1 MIDCLKGVND
11 LSDQKKKLRLPLTLA
26 TILATAGV
34 IATAIWGPGAKK
46 NGGIDPA
53 LPTAAQVSKDV
64 AGASVATTPTP
75 GATTAN
81 SAAAPTNTTATA
93 VAAATVATPATTAV
107 TTQKFTARLP
117 SGTTAPTTLATLGSL
132 DPTKFKFEI
141 QFSPISAGF
150 SRIIFSD
157 FWNDAVAAQESRKY
171 QEALARGEK
180 TLPTLPEI
188 SQRYE
193 LQTVQTLQGY
203 QVPLF
208 SARCVEI
215 DGSTASLYG
224 PVWAERSPGVFE
236 TEVVGENGNV
246 VLRVTRQFTLAEN
259 SFDLNLQQTVQNVS
273 PDAHSVRWIQYG
285 PGDLSMD
292 QSGMMDIRR
301 FQFGYLYNAQRDP
314 SRTNVVVHGA
324 MFERSDALKKITA
337 GTPQLWPQPDQKAQG
352 FELSWYG
359 TTNRYF
365 ALAVHAPFAPPQD
378 NSKSM
383 SAVESVFALA
393 DPGTTQTVVC
403 ELHSTQTQLAAG
415 ATTRFDMGIY
425 AGPLSPKVLAV
436 TEPYQALRMDGLIE
450 YLMGG
455 CCSFCTFS
463 WLADFI
469 VIMLTF
475 LHDYVVFDWAI
486 AIMVLVMVVRFF
498 LHPVTKRSQISM
510 TKVTRGMASIKP
522 ELEALQKRY
531 PGDTKKLQAEQM
543 RLYREKGINPV
554 GCVGGMLPTF
564 LQTPIWIAL
573 YAVLYFAFALRQQPA
588 FFGVFQNFGG
598 WQFLGDLSS
607 ADHFIRFSQP
617 LIKWPFEFSSIN
629 LIPILM
635 GGLFFLQQK
644 YMTPPPNASMTAEQL
659 QQQKMM
665 KWMTVVL
672 FPVMLYN
679 APSGLT
685 LYIMTSTTIGIFEG
699 KRIRAQMD
707 KMDFTPKPRDPAKQD
722 RIGRF
727 YEKAMERA
735 RNKREPQKRFKDR
748 E

>member
-1 MIDCLKGVND
+1 M
-11 LSDQKKKLRLPLTLA
+11 
-26 TILATAGV
+26 
-34 IATAIWGPGAKK
+34 
-46 NGGIDPA
+46 
-53 LPTAAQVSKDV
+53 
-64 AGASVATTPTP
+64 
-75 GATTAN
+75 
-81 SAAAPTNTTATA
+81 
-93 VAAATVATPATTAV
+93 
-107 TTQKFTARLP
+107 
-117 SGTTAPTTLATLGSL
+117 LGSL
-132 DPTKFKFEI
+132 DPGKFNYQI

-157 FWNDAVAAQESRKY
+157 FWNDAVAAQQSRRHQAALNSK
-171 QEALARGEK
+171 EANVPA
-180 TLPTLPEI
+180 LPADSL
-188 SQRYE
+188 RYE

-208 SARCVEI
+208 SARGVEI
-215 DGSTASLYG
+215 DGSTVSLYG
-224 PVWAERSPGVFE
+224 AVWAERSPGVFE
-236 TEVVGENGNV
+236 TEVVGENGSV
-246 VLRVTRQFTLAEN
+246 VLRVMRQFTLAEN
-259 SFDLNLQQTVQNVS
+259 SYDLTLQQTVQNVS

-285 PGDLSMD
+285 PGDLSID

-314 SRTNVVVHGA
+314 GRANVVVHGA
-324 MFERSDALKKITA
+324 MFERSEALKKITD
-337 GTPQLWPQPDQKAQG
+337 GTPQLWPQPDHKAQG

-365 ALAVHAPFAPPQD
+365 ALAVHAPFAPPKD
-378 NSKSM
+378 NSKNM

-393 DPGTTQTVVC
+393 DADAATQTVVC
-403 ELHSTQTQLAAG
+403 ELRSEQIQLEAG
-415 ATTRFDMGIY
+415 ATARFNMGIY
-425 AGPLSPKVLAV
+425 AGPLSPEVLAV

-463 WLADFI
+463 WLADLI

-486 AIMVLVMVVRFF
+486 AIMVLVIVVRFF

-598 WQFLGDLSS
+598 WQFLGDLSA
-607 ADHFIRFSQP
+607 ADHFIRFSTP
-617 LIKWPFEFSSIN
+617 LIKWPFEFASIN

-644 YMTPPPNASMTAEQL
+644 YMTPPPNASMTPEQL

-735 RNKREPQKRFKDR
+735 RSKRETQKRFKDR

>member
-1 MIDCLKGVND
+1 
-11 LSDQKKKLRLPLTLA
+11 
-26 TILATAGV
+26 
-34 IATAIWGPGAKK
+34 
-46 NGGIDPA
+46 
-53 LPTAAQVSKDV
+53 
-64 AGASVATTPTP
+64 
-75 GATTAN
+75 
-81 SAAAPTNTTATA
+81 
-93 VAAATVATPATTAV
+93 
-107 TTQKFTARLP
+107 
-117 SGTTAPTTLATLGSL
+117 
-132 DPTKFKFEI
+132 
-141 QFSPISAGF
+141 
-150 SRIIFSD
+150 
-157 FWNDAVAAQESRKY
+157 
-171 QEALARGEK
+171 
-180 TLPTLPEI
+180 
-188 SQRYE
+188 
-193 LQTVQTLQGY
+193 
-203 QVPLF
+203 
-208 SARCVEI
+208 
-215 DGSTASLYG
+215 
-224 PVWAERSPGVFE
+224 
-236 TEVVGENGNV
+236 
-246 VLRVTRQFTLAEN
+246 
-259 SFDLNLQQTVQNVS
+259 
-273 PDAHSVRWIQYG
+273 
-285 PGDLSMD
+285 
-292 QSGMMDIRR
+292 
-301 FQFGYLYNAQRDP
+301 
-314 SRTNVVVHGA
+314 
-324 MFERSDALKKITA
+324 
-337 GTPQLWPQPDQKAQG
+337 
-352 FELSWYG
+352 
-359 TTNRYF
+359 
-365 ALAVHAPFAPPQD
+365 
-378 NSKSM
+378 
-383 SAVESVFALA
+383 
-393 DPGTTQTVVC
+393 
-403 ELHSTQTQLAAG
+403 
-415 ATTRFDMGIY
+415 MGIY
-425 AGPLSPKVLAV
+425 AGPLSPKVLGV

-679 APSGLT
+679 APCGLT

-735 RNKREPQKRFKDR
+735 RSKREPQKKFKDR

>member
-1 MIDCLKGVND
+1 M
-11 LSDQKKKLRLPLTLA
+11 
-26 TILATAGV
+26 
-34 IATAIWGPGAKK
+34 
-46 NGGIDPA
+46 PA
-53 LPTAAQVSKDV
+53 
-64 AGASVATTPTP
+64 
-75 GATTAN
+75 
-81 SAAAPTNTTATA
+81 
-93 VAAATVATPATTAV
+93 
-107 TTQKFTARLP
+107 
-117 SGTTAPTTLATLGSL
+117 GTTAPTAPAPLGSL
-132 DPTKFKFEI
+132 DPTAFKYQI
-141 QFSPISAGF
+141 QFAQTSAGF

-157 FWNDAVAAQESRKY
+157 YWNDAASAQAAKRY
-171 QEALARGEK
+171 QQAIARGDDHQSFAA
-180 TLPTLPEI
+180 PPAD
-188 SQRYE
+188 SHRYE

-203 QVPLF
+203 QVPLLG
-208 SARCVEI
+208 ARGVEI
-215 DGSTASLYG
+215 DGSAASLFG
-224 PVWAERSPGVFE
+224 AVWAERSAGVFE
-236 TEVVGENGNV
+236 TEVVDESGSV
-246 VLRVTRQFTLAEN
+246 VLKVTRRFTLAKD
-259 SFDLNLQQTVQNVS
+259 SYDLGLEQSVENVS
-273 PDAHSVRWIQYG
+273 SQPHSIRWIQYG

-292 QSGMMDIRR
+292 QGGMMDIRR

-314 SRTNVVVHGA
+314 SRANVVVHGA
-324 MFERSDALKKITA
+324 MFERSDALKKVTS
-337 GTPQLWPQPDQKAQG
+337 GTPLLWPQPDQKAQG

-365 ALAVHAPFAPPQD
+365 ALAAHAPYAPPTN
-378 NSKSM
+378 NSKILT
-383 SAVESVFALA
+383 AVESVFALA
-393 DPGTTQTVVC
+393 DAGAGAAQTIVC
-403 ELHSTQTQLAAG
+403 ELRSALVQVAPGQTA
-415 ATTRFDMGIY
+415 RFDLGVY
-425 AGPLSPKVLAV
+425 AGPLNPKILDVV
-436 TEPYQALRMDGLIE
+436 EPYPSLRMDGLIL

-463 WLADFI
+463 WLADLI

-475 LHDYVVFDWAI
+475 LHDHVVFDWAL
-486 AIMVLVMVVRFF
+486 AIMVLVMVVRFL

-510 TKVTRGMASIKP
+510 TKVTRGMAAIKP

-531 PGDTKKLQAEQM
+531 AGDTKKLQAEQM

-588 FFGVFQNFGG
+588 FFGVFQLFGG
-598 WQFLGDLSS
+598 WEFLGDLSA
-607 ADHFIRFSQP
+607 ADHFIRFPAP
-617 LIKWPFEFSSIN
+617 LIKWPFEFASIN

-635 GGLFFLQQK
+635 GALFFLQQK
-644 YMTPPPNASMTAEQL
+644 YMTPPPTATMTAEQL

-735 RNKREPQKRFKDR
+735 RSKREPPKKFKDR
-748 E
+748 D

>member
-1 MIDCLKGVND
+1 
-11 LSDQKKKLRLPLTLA
+11 LSEPRKKSRWPI
-26 TILATAGV
+26 TIAAFLATAGV

-46 NGGIDPA
+46 NGGIDPVS
-53 LPTAAQVSKDV
+53 PVAAQVSKDTAGSLAATSTTSRV
-64 AGASVATTPTP
+64 ADASAGAATTNTNNAASSSSTASNVSD
-75 GATTAN
+75 GTATAATTAG
-81 SAAAPTNTTATA
+81 
-93 VAAATVATPATTAV
+93 
-107 TTQKFTARLP
+107 TTQKFTVRLP
-117 SGTTAPTTLATLGSL
+117 SGTTAPTNPVLLGSL
-132 DPTKFKFEI
+132 DPTKFKFQI

-157 FWNDAVAAQESRKY
+157 FWNDAVSAQESRRY
-171 QEALARGEK
+171 QAALALGE
-180 TLPTLPEI
+180 TVLPALPDG
-188 SQRYE
+188 SHRYE

-208 SARCVEI
+208 SARGVEI

-246 VLRVTRQFTLAEN
+246 LLRVTRQFTLAEN
-259 SFDLNLQQTVQNVS
+259 SYDLILQQTVQNVS
-273 PDAHSVRWIQYG
+273 PDAHSIRWIQYG
-285 PGDLSMD
+285 PGDLSVD

-314 SRTNVVVHGA
+314 SRANVVVHGA
-324 MFERSDALKKITA
+324 KFERSEALKKITA

-378 NSKSM
+378 NSKNM

-393 DPGTTQTVVC
+393 DPGTIQTVVC

-415 ATTRFDMGIY
+415 ATARFDMGIY
-425 AGPLSPKVLAV
+425 AGPLSPKVLGV

-463 WLADFI
+463 WLADLI

-498 LHPVTKRSQISM
+498 LHPITKRSQISM

-607 ADHFIRFSQP
+607 ADHFIRFSTP

-679 APSGLT
+679 APCGLT

-699 KRIRAQMD
+699 RRIRAQMD

-735 RNKREPQKRFKDR
+735 RSKREPQKKFKDR

>member
-1 MIDCLKGVND
+1 M
-11 LSDQKKKLRLPLTLA
+11 SDQKKKARWPLTLA
-26 TILATAGV
+26 AFLATIGV
-34 IATAIWGPGAKK
+34 IAAAIWGPGAKK
-46 NGGIDPA
+46 NGGVDPA
-53 LPTAAQVSKDV
+53 LAQTV
-64 AGASVATTPTP
+64 A
-75 GATTAN
+75 
-81 SAAAPTNTTATA
+81 SAVAPT
-93 VAAATVATPATTAV
+93 TPATTATASMPATV
-107 TTQKFTARLP
+107 NTAPVALANTTSATPNTQASTQITTQKFTAQLP
-117 SGTTAPTTLATLGSL
+117 AGTTAPTTPAMLGSL
-132 DPTKFKFEI
+132 DSAKYKYQI

-157 FWNDAVAAQESRKY
+157 FWNDAVAAQESRQHQAALNNK
-171 QEALARGEK
+171 EANVPA
-180 TLPTLPEI
+180 LPADSL
-188 SQRYE
+188 RYE
-193 LQTVQTLQGY
+193 LQTVQTLEGY
-203 QVPLF
+203 QVPLL
-208 SARCVEI
+208 SARAVEI
-215 DGSTASLYG
+215 DASETSLYG
-224 PVWAERSPGVFE
+224 AVWAERSPGVFE
-236 TEVVGENGNV
+236 TEVVGENGAV

-259 SFDLNLQQTVQNVS
+259 SYDLNLRQTVQNVS
-273 PDAHSVRWIQYG
+273 PDAHAVRWIQYG

-301 FQFGYLYNAQRDP
+301 FQFGFLYNAQRDP
-314 SRTNVVVHGA
+314 SRANVVVHGA
-324 MFERSDALKKITA
+324 MFERADALKKITA

-365 ALAVHAPFAPPQD
+365 ALAVHAPYAPPGD
-378 NSKSM
+378 SSKLLT
-383 SAVESVFALA
+383 AVEGVFAKA
-393 DPGTTQTVVC
+393 DANPATQTVVC
-403 ELHSTQTQLAAG
+403 ELRSAQTQLAAG
-415 ATTRFDMGIY
+415 ATARFDMGVY
-425 AGPLSPKVLAV
+425 AGPLNPKVLAV
-436 TEPYQALRMDGLIE
+436 VEPYQSLRMDGLIE

-455 CCSFCTFS
+455 CCSFCTFG
-463 WLADFI
+463 WLADLI

-498 LHPVTKRSQISM
+498 LHPITKRSQISM

-543 RLYREKGINPV
+543 RLYREEGINPV

-598 WQFLGDLSS
+598 WQFLGDLSA
-607 ADHFIRFSQP
+607 ADHFIRFPTP
-617 LIKWPFEFSSIN
+617 LIKWPFEFASIN

-635 GGLFFLQQK
+635 GGLFYLQQK
-644 YMTPPPNASMTAEQL
+644 YMTPPPNASMTPEQL

-685 LYIMTSTTIGIFEG
+685 LYIMTSTTIGIFES

-735 RNKREPQKRFKDR
+735 RSKREPQKKFKDR

>member
-1 MIDCLKGVND
+1 M
-11 LSDQKKKLRLPLTLA
+11 SEQKKKARWPLTLA
-26 TILATAGV
+26 AFLATAGV
-34 IATAIWGPGAKK
+34 IAAAIWGPGAKK
-46 NGGIDPA
+46 NGGVDPA
-53 LPTAAQVSKDV
+53 LPQTAASAV
-64 AGASVATTPTP
+64 APTSNAAATATTTAAMP
-75 GATTAN
+75 ATAN
-81 SAAAPTNTTATA
+81 TAAP
-93 VAAATVATPATTAV
+93 VAAANTTSATPNTQAPTQI
-107 TTQKFTARLP
+107 TTQKFTAQLP
-117 SGTTAPTTLATLGSL
+117 AGTSPPKAPAALGSL
-132 DPTKFKFEI
+132 DPSKFKFQI
-141 QFSPISAGF
+141 QFSTISAGF

-157 FWNDAVAAQESRKY
+157 FWNNAAAAQESRQIQKA
-171 QEALARGEK
+171 QARKE
-180 TLPTLPEI
+180 TSSATMPDD

-193 LQTVQTLQGY
+193 LQTVQTLEGY
-203 QVPLF
+203 EVPLL
-208 SARCVEI
+208 SARAIEI
-215 DGSTASLYG
+215 DGSPASLYG
-224 PVWAERSPGVFE
+224 AVWAERSPGVFE
-236 TEVVGENGNV
+236 TEVVGDNGAI

-259 SFDLNLQQTVQNVS
+259 SYDLSLRQTVQNVS
-273 PDAHSVRWIQYG
+273 PDAHTVRWIQYG
-285 PGDLSMD
+285 PGDLSID

-301 FQFGYLYNAQRDP
+301 FQFGYLYNVQRDP
-314 SRTNVVVHGA
+314 SRSNVVVHGA
-324 MFERSDALKKITA
+324 MFERSDALKKITS
-337 GTPQLWPQPDQKAQG
+337 GTPQLWPQPDQKSQG

-365 ALAVHAPFAPPQD
+365 ALAVHAPFSPPKD
-378 NSKSM
+378 SSKIM
-383 SAVESVFALA
+383 SAVEGVFVKA
-393 DPGTTQTVVC
+393 DAGDETTQTIVC
-403 ELHSTQTQLAAG
+403 ELRSAQTQLAAG
-415 ATTRFDMGIY
+415 ATTNFDMGVY
-425 AGPLSPKVLAV
+425 AGPLNPKVLAV
-436 TEPYQALRMDGLIE
+436 VEPYQALRMDGLIE

-510 TKVTRGMASIKP
+510 TKVTRGMSSIKP

-588 FFGVFQNFGG
+588 FFGVFQQFGG
-598 WQFLGDLSS
+598 WEFLGDLSA
-607 ADHFIRFSQP
+607 ADHFIRFPAP
-617 LIKWPFEFSSIN
+617 LIKWPFEFASIN

-644 YMTPPPNASMTAEQL
+644 YMTPPPNASMTPEQL
-659 QQQKMM
+659 QQQKIM

-735 RNKREPQKRFKDR
+735 RSKRAPQNKFKDR
-748 E
+748 N

>member
-1 MIDCLKGVND
+1 MLGV
-11 LSDQKKKLRLPLTLA
+11 
-26 TILATAGV
+26 V
-34 IATAIWGPGAKK
+34 ATAIWGPGAKK
-46 NGGIDPA
+46 NGGIDPQ
-53 LPTAAQVSKDV
+53 LPTAAPISNGVS
-64 AGASVATTPTP
+64 SSP
-75 GATTAN
+75 
-81 SAAAPTNTTATA
+81 AAAANTSATTATA
-93 VAAATVATPATTAV
+93 PGVSSATTSASAPIAPIAIHANATPTTTVATS
-107 TTQKFTARLP
+107 QKFFARLP
-117 SGTTAPTTLATLGSL
+117 SGTTAPVNPATLGSL
-132 DPTKFKFEI
+132 DSGKYKYQI

-150 SRIIFSD
+150 SRIVFSD
-157 FWNDAVAAQESRKY
+157 FWNDAVSAQESLRH
-171 QEALARGEK
+171 QEALVRKETNVPA
-180 TLPTLPEI
+180 LPGD
-188 SQRYE
+188 SFRYE
-193 LQTVQTLQGY
+193 LQTVQTLDGW

-208 SARCVEI
+208 SARGVEI
-215 DGSTASLYG
+215 DGSTVSLYG
-224 PVWAERSPGVFE
+224 SVWAERSPGVFE
-236 TEVVGENGNV
+236 TEVVDENGNV
-246 VLRVTRQFTLAEN
+246 VLRVIRQFTLAEN
-259 SFDLNLQQTVQNVS
+259 SYELNLQQSVQNVS
-273 PDAHSVRWIQYG
+273 PDAHIVRWIQYG
-285 PGDLSMD
+285 PGDLSID
-292 QSGMMDIRR
+292 QGGMMDIRR

-314 SRTNVVVHGA
+314 TRANVVVHGA
-324 MFERSDALKKITA
+324 MFERADALGKITA

-365 ALAVHAPFAPPQD
+365 ALAVHALFAPPKD
-378 NSKSM
+378 NSKIM
-383 SAVESVFALA
+383 NAVESVFALA
-393 DPGTTQTVVC
+393 DTNPATQTVVC
-403 ELHSTQTQLAAG
+403 ELRSATTQVAPG
-415 ATTRFDMGIY
+415 ATARFDMGVY
-425 AGPLSPKVLAV
+425 AGPLNPKVLEV
-436 TEPYQALRMDGLIE
+436 VEPFKALRMDGLIQ

-455 CCSFCTFS
+455 CCSFCTFA
-463 WLADFI
+463 WLANLI
-469 VIMLTF
+469 MIMLTF

-588 FFGVFQNFGG
+588 FFGLFQNFGG
-598 WQFLGDLSS
+598 WQFLGDLSA
-607 ADHFIRFSQP
+607 ADHFIRFPAP
-617 LIKWPFEFSSIN
+617 LIKWPFEFASIN

-644 YMTPPPNASMTAEQL
+644 YMTPPPNASMTPEQL
-659 QQQKMM
+659 QQQKIM

-672 FPVMLYN
+672 FPIMLYN
-679 APSGLT
+679 APSGLN
-685 LYIMTSTTIGIFEG
+685 LYIMTSTIIGIFEG